1 MRFFNKFFSSIKSHY
16 LNDNKYN
23 NSLFSNL
30 RIHFEREMKY
40 KSNITLF
47 GNTFRNSKWSDL
59 HKINIKESFLQTFLY
74 SILTILFCMSTLMCF
89 WGKAKSEQYFG
100 FLPFFYLWD
109 ALLNQTLIYLNESQA
124 QIFILI
130 FSLISFIFTQF
141 QQLFANTVFQFL
153 NLVINPKN
161 NTNTG
166 TTKKKVTYTSKH
178 LKKQTCNLS
187 TTKSPHYSK
196 VLYNLLTIQNSLLY
210 LKNLPVI
217 NHGVD
222 ITNPKVPFFWRLIS
236 QNTIEVTQDT
246 ITLSEVKYGVDI
258 NTNRIINNHLN
269 LKSIHLYTNTHESLL
284 QFDFNLINNIN
295 IGKEQRWLVKNSNLT
310 EFLTKNNNSLTQ
322 SKKLIGQSYYSP
334 NFINKNLW
342 LPTKLSNMSNTET
355 LSYINNLNNLTY
367 PNLFGSSELNTS
379 KPANLTRSQDLINLN
394 FIENSRLWITK
405 KYFFTNQMNS
415 NLINQSK
422 ILSDKIYQQNT
433 TPYTTN
439 SFDNKLFFQN
449 YVKDLSTLLWTKPVN
464 QSGTNN
470 YLTDQTAPNN
480 LMLSTA
486 SLDLLSSNDLN
497 FLLTLTS
504 NNRPT
509 SQVQFYSTIPSKNS
523 L

>member
-1 MRFFNKFFSSIKSHY
+1 M
-16 LNDNKYN
+16 
-23 NSLFSNL
+23 
-30 RIHFEREMKY
+30 
-40 KSNITLF
+40 
-47 GNTFRNSKWSDL
+47 
-59 HKINIKESFLQTFLY
+59 
-74 SILTILFCMSTLMCF
+74 
-89 WGKAKSEQYFG
+89 
-100 FLPFFYLWD
+100 
-109 ALLNQTLIYLNESQA
+109 
-124 QIFILI
+124 
-130 FSLISFIFTQF
+130 
-141 QQLFANTVFQFL
+141 
-153 NLVINPKN
+153 
-161 NTNTG
+161 
-166 TTKKKVTYTSKH
+166 
-178 LKKQTCNLS
+178 
-187 TTKSPHYSK
+187 
-196 VLYNLLTIQNSLLY
+196 
-210 LKNLPVI
+210 
-217 NHGVD
+217 
-222 ITNPKVPFFWRLIS
+222 
-236 QNTIEVTQDT
+236 
-246 ITLSEVKYGVDI
+246 SEVKYGVDI

-509 SQVQFYSTIPSKNS
+509 SQVQYYSTIPSKNS

>member
-1 MRFFNKFFSSIKSHY
+1 M
-16 LNDNKYN
+16 
-23 NSLFSNL
+23 
-30 RIHFEREMKY
+30 
-40 KSNITLF
+40 
-47 GNTFRNSKWSDL
+47 
-59 HKINIKESFLQTFLY
+59 
-74 SILTILFCMSTLMCF
+74 
-89 WGKAKSEQYFG
+89 
-100 FLPFFYLWD
+100 
-109 ALLNQTLIYLNESQA
+109 
-124 QIFILI
+124 
-130 FSLISFIFTQF
+130 
-141 QQLFANTVFQFL
+141 
-153 NLVINPKN
+153 
-161 NTNTG
+161 
-166 TTKKKVTYTSKH
+166 
-178 LKKQTCNLS
+178 
-187 TTKSPHYSK
+187 
-196 VLYNLLTIQNSLLY
+196 
-210 LKNLPVI
+210 
-217 NHGVD
+217 
-222 ITNPKVPFFWRLIS
+222 
-236 QNTIEVTQDT
+236 
-246 ITLSEVKYGVDI
+246 SEVKYGVDI

-322 SKKLIGQSYYSP
+322 SKKLIGQSYYSH

-405 KYFFTNQMNS
+405 KYFLTNQMNS

-470 YLTDQTAPNN
+470 HLTDQTAPTN

-509 SQVQFYSTIPSKNS
+509 SQVQYYSTIPSKNS

>member
-1 MRFFNKFFSSIKSHY
+1 M
-16 LNDNKYN
+16 
-23 NSLFSNL
+23 
-30 RIHFEREMKY
+30 
-40 KSNITLF
+40 
-47 GNTFRNSKWSDL
+47 
-59 HKINIKESFLQTFLY
+59 
-74 SILTILFCMSTLMCF
+74 
-89 WGKAKSEQYFG
+89 
-100 FLPFFYLWD
+100 
-109 ALLNQTLIYLNESQA
+109 
-124 QIFILI
+124 
-130 FSLISFIFTQF
+130 
-141 QQLFANTVFQFL
+141 
-153 NLVINPKN
+153 
-161 NTNTG
+161 
-166 TTKKKVTYTSKH
+166 
-178 LKKQTCNLS
+178 
-187 TTKSPHYSK
+187 
-196 VLYNLLTIQNSLLY
+196 
-210 LKNLPVI
+210 
-217 NHGVD
+217 
-222 ITNPKVPFFWRLIS
+222 
-236 QNTIEVTQDT
+236 QDT

>member
-1 MRFFNKFFSSIKSHY
+1 M
-16 LNDNKYN
+16 
-23 NSLFSNL
+23 
-30 RIHFEREMKY
+30 
-40 KSNITLF
+40 
-47 GNTFRNSKWSDL
+47 
-59 HKINIKESFLQTFLY
+59 
-74 SILTILFCMSTLMCF
+74 
-89 WGKAKSEQYFG
+89 
-100 FLPFFYLWD
+100 
-109 ALLNQTLIYLNESQA
+109 
-124 QIFILI
+124 
-130 FSLISFIFTQF
+130 
-141 QQLFANTVFQFL
+141 
-153 NLVINPKN
+153 
-161 NTNTG
+161 
-166 TTKKKVTYTSKH
+166 
-178 LKKQTCNLS
+178 
-187 TTKSPHYSK
+187 
-196 VLYNLLTIQNSLLY
+196 
-210 LKNLPVI
+210 
-217 NHGVD
+217 
-222 ITNPKVPFFWRLIS
+222 
-236 QNTIEVTQDT
+236 
-246 ITLSEVKYGVDI
+246 SEVKYGVDI

-470 YLTDQTAPNN
+470 YLTDQTAPTN

-504 NNRPT
+504 NNRPSNT
-509 SQVQFYSTIPSKNS
+509 KVFDDGC
-523 L
+523 

>member
-1 MRFFNKFFSSIKSHY
+1 
-16 LNDNKYN
+16 
-23 NSLFSNL
+23 
-30 RIHFEREMKY
+30 
-40 KSNITLF
+40 
-47 GNTFRNSKWSDL
+47 
-59 HKINIKESFLQTFLY
+59 
-74 SILTILFCMSTLMCF
+74 
-89 WGKAKSEQYFG
+89 
-100 FLPFFYLWD
+100 
-109 ALLNQTLIYLNESQA
+109 
-124 QIFILI
+124 
-130 FSLISFIFTQF
+130 
-141 QQLFANTVFQFL
+141 
-153 NLVINPKN
+153 
-161 NTNTG
+161 
-166 TTKKKVTYTSKH
+166 
-178 LKKQTCNLS
+178 
-187 TTKSPHYSK
+187 
-196 VLYNLLTIQNSLLY
+196 
-210 LKNLPVI
+210 
-217 NHGVD
+217 
-222 ITNPKVPFFWRLIS
+222 
-236 QNTIEVTQDT
+236 
-246 ITLSEVKYGVDI
+246 LSEVKYGVDI

-470 YLTDQTAPNN
+470 YLTDQTAPTN

-509 SQVQFYSTIPSKNS
+509 SQVQYYSTIPSKNS

>member
-1 MRFFNKFFSSIKSHY
+1 
-16 LNDNKYN
+16 
-23 NSLFSNL
+23 
-30 RIHFEREMKY
+30 
-40 KSNITLF
+40 
-47 GNTFRNSKWSDL
+47 
-59 HKINIKESFLQTFLY
+59 
-74 SILTILFCMSTLMCF
+74 
-89 WGKAKSEQYFG
+89 
-100 FLPFFYLWD
+100 
-109 ALLNQTLIYLNESQA
+109 
-124 QIFILI
+124 
-130 FSLISFIFTQF
+130 
-141 QQLFANTVFQFL
+141 
-153 NLVINPKN
+153 
-161 NTNTG
+161 
-166 TTKKKVTYTSKH
+166 
-178 LKKQTCNLS
+178 
-187 TTKSPHYSK
+187 
-196 VLYNLLTIQNSLLY
+196 
-210 LKNLPVI
+210 
-217 NHGVD
+217 
-222 ITNPKVPFFWRLIS
+222 
-236 QNTIEVTQDT
+236 
-246 ITLSEVKYGVDI
+246 LSEVKYGVDI

-470 YLTDQTAPNN
+470 YLTDQTAPTN

>member
-1 MRFFNKFFSSIKSHY
+1 M
-16 LNDNKYN
+16 
-23 NSLFSNL
+23 
-30 RIHFEREMKY
+30 
-40 KSNITLF
+40 
-47 GNTFRNSKWSDL
+47 
-59 HKINIKESFLQTFLY
+59 
-74 SILTILFCMSTLMCF
+74 
-89 WGKAKSEQYFG
+89 
-100 FLPFFYLWD
+100 
-109 ALLNQTLIYLNESQA
+109 
-124 QIFILI
+124 
-130 FSLISFIFTQF
+130 
-141 QQLFANTVFQFL
+141 
-153 NLVINPKN
+153 
-161 NTNTG
+161 
-166 TTKKKVTYTSKH
+166 
-178 LKKQTCNLS
+178 
-187 TTKSPHYSK
+187 
-196 VLYNLLTIQNSLLY
+196 
-210 LKNLPVI
+210 
-217 NHGVD
+217 
-222 ITNPKVPFFWRLIS
+222 
-236 QNTIEVTQDT
+236 
-246 ITLSEVKYGVDI
+246 SEVKYGVDI

-470 YLTDQTAPNN
+470 YLTDQTAPTN

-509 SQVQFYSTIPSKNS
+509 SQVQYYSTIPSKNS

>member
-1 MRFFNKFFSSIKSHY
+1 M
-16 LNDNKYN
+16 
-23 NSLFSNL
+23 
-30 RIHFEREMKY
+30 
-40 KSNITLF
+40 
-47 GNTFRNSKWSDL
+47 
-59 HKINIKESFLQTFLY
+59 
-74 SILTILFCMSTLMCF
+74 
-89 WGKAKSEQYFG
+89 
-100 FLPFFYLWD
+100 
-109 ALLNQTLIYLNESQA
+109 
-124 QIFILI
+124 
-130 FSLISFIFTQF
+130 
-141 QQLFANTVFQFL
+141 
-153 NLVINPKN
+153 
-161 NTNTG
+161 
-166 TTKKKVTYTSKH
+166 
-178 LKKQTCNLS
+178 
-187 TTKSPHYSK
+187 
-196 VLYNLLTIQNSLLY
+196 
-210 LKNLPVI
+210 
-217 NHGVD
+217 
-222 ITNPKVPFFWRLIS
+222 
-236 QNTIEVTQDT
+236 
-246 ITLSEVKYGVDI
+246 SEVKYGVDI